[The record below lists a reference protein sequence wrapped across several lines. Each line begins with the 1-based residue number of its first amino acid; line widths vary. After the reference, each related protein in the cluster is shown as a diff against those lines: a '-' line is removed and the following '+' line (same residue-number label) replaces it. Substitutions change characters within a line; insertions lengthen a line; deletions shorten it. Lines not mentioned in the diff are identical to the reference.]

1 MFGLGVPELV
11 LILVIGLVIFG
22 PGKLPGVGKALGQS
36 IKEFKNANKEED
48 STGTMVNVT
57 KAAETASEP
66 KVLAEKTG
74 AGEK

>member
-36 IKEFKNANKEED
+36 IREFKDANKEED
-48 STGTMVNVT
+48 PKDTMVNVT
-57 KAAETASEP
+57 QQP
-66 KVLAEKTG
+66 QQLAEKTDND
-74 AGEK
+74 KK

>member
-36 IKEFKNANKEED
+36 IKEFKDANKEED
-48 STGTMVNVT
+48 AKDTMVNVT
-57 KAAETASEP
+57 QQP
-66 KVLAEKTG
+66 QQLAEKTDS
-74 AGEK
+74 AQK

>member
-36 IKEFKNANKEED
+36 IREFQDANKEED
-48 STGTMVNVT
+48 AKDTMVNVT
-57 KAAETASEP
+57 QQP
-66 KVLAEKTG
+66 QQLAEKTDP
-74 AGEK
+74 EKK